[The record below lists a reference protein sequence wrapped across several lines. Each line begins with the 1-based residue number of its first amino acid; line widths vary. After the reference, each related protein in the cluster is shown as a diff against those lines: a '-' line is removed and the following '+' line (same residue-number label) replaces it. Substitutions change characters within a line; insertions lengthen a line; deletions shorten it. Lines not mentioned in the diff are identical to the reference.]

1 MKEGSETTRLQVV
14 FDASAKTSTGLS
26 LNDVQLVGP
35 TIQQDLFS
43 ILMRFRQHTYA
54 ISADISKILLGILS
68 NSGTTSSSARFT
80 TTISRSRI
88 RDFYVDDLLTGDND
102 IERLSRIKEEIVT
115 ILESAKFEL
124 HKWKILG
131 HLWDTQHDAFCYTV
145 GPLERH
151 CKPTKRQV
159 LSSIAQIFDP
169 LGLIGPVI
177 VRAKIFMQQLW
188 QLQLSWDESLPS
200 QLHTQWVQWYHK
212 IPHLNQLEIPRHI
225 MCDNPQ
231 GLELHGF
238 CDASEQA
245 YSVCIYIRSTDLDCR
260 HHVRLLCAKSRVA
273 PLKVISLPRLELCGA
288 LLLSQLYQRVIH
300 SLSTKFD
307 SLHFWCDST
316 IILSWI
322 AGSPK
327 QWSTFIANR
336 TAEIQR
342 LTEGGEWH
350 HIRSELNP
358 ADVIS
363 RGIDPDEIQ
372 NSMLWWTGPK
382 FLQEEYEVVS
392 KNAPRLLRPE
402 ELPEVKRTTI
412 VLSVSTEEKLNIID
426 KFSSLNRLK
435 RVFAYCLRFSHN
447 ARKGRKDREARIQGP
462 LRVEELQ
469 YSMEVIL
476 RLTQGEAFAEE
487 IKLLSQGREISRKR
501 TQTLLAIIRT
511 RYWPISGKGTIKR
524 ILHKC
529 LTCYRFSALP
539 LKQLMGSLPASRI
552 TPLPP
557 FAKTGVDYAGPFT
570 IRISRN
576 KTDKAYLCI
585 FVCFVTKA
593 VHLEIVSELSTVAFL
608 NALKR
613 FIGRRGKPISIH
625 SDNGTNFVGAN
636 NSLKEMYSLV
646 KSSNG
651 HLTKVIGST
660 SLTFEELTTV
670 VVQVEA
676 ILNSRPLTPM
686 STDPADFNALT
697 PGHFIIGR
705 PLVSTLEPD
714 LADVKVNRLKR
725 YQVLEQIRQSFWRR
739 WSVEYL
745 TQLQQRVKWKEVEN
759 TIKKDTMVI
768 LRDPNVP
775 PMRWRLARVINVHP
789 GRDGLVRVVDQNKCG
804 CISEIFV

>member
-1 MKEGSETTRLQVV
+1 M
-14 FDASAKTSTGLS
+14 
-26 LNDVQLVGP
+26 
-35 TIQQDLFS
+35 
-43 ILMRFRQHTYA
+43 
-54 ISADISKILLGILS
+54 
-68 NSGTTSSSARFT
+68 
-80 TTISRSRI
+80 
-88 RDFYVDDLLTGDND
+88 
-102 IERLSRIKEEIVT
+102 
-115 ILESAKFEL
+115 
-124 HKWKILG
+124 
-131 HLWDTQHDAFCYTV
+131 
-145 GPLERH
+145 
-151 CKPTKRQV
+151 
-159 LSSIAQIFDP
+159 
-169 LGLIGPVI
+169 
-177 VRAKIFMQQLW
+177 
-188 QLQLSWDESLPS
+188 
-200 QLHTQWVQWYHK
+200 
-212 IPHLNQLEIPRHI
+212 
-225 MCDNPQ
+225 
-231 GLELHGF
+231 
-238 CDASEQA
+238 
-245 YSVCIYIRSTDLDCR
+245 
-260 HHVRLLCAKSRVA
+260 
-273 PLKVISLPRLELCGA
+273 
-288 LLLSQLYQRVIH
+288 
-300 SLSTKFD
+300 
-307 SLHFWCDST
+307 
-316 IILSWI
+316 
-322 AGSPK
+322 
-327 QWSTFIANR
+327 
-336 TAEIQR
+336 
-342 LTEGGEWH
+342 
-350 HIRSELNP
+350 
-358 ADVIS
+358 
-363 RGIDPDEIQ
+363 DPDEIQ

-469 YSMEVIL
+469 YSMQVIL

-487 IKLLSQGREISRKR
+487 IKLLSQGREISRKSKILSLR
-501 TQTLLAIIRT
+501 PFLDTNALLRVGGRLQEAPLDYDQRHPIILPKDRHLTKLIVKEEHLKNLHAGTQTLLAIIRT
-511 RYWPISGKGTIKR
+511 RYWPISGKGTIKG

-539 LKQLMGSLPASRI
+539 LKQLMGGLPASRI

-593 VHLEIVSELSTVAFL
+593 VHLEIVSDLSTVAFL

-646 KSSNG
+646 KSSNVEIHDYLSEHAIKWNFIPPQSPHMGGLWESAVKSCKG
-651 HLTKVIGST
+651 HLTKVIGPT

-705 PLVSTLEPD
+705 PLVSILEPD

-775 PMRWRLARVINVHP
+775 PMRWRLARVIKVHP
-789 GRDGLVRVVDQNKCG
+789 GKDGLVRVVNVKTSAGVFQRSLSKICVLP
-804 CISEIFV
+804 IEV